1 MTETIK
7 RLPIVGVMG
16 SGPNPHSQRA
26 SKIGAWLAGLGVH
39 LLTGGGA
46 GVMESVSKAFY
57 NSVNRMGLVIGII
70 PGTFTESGYTSAEG
84 YPNRWVE
91 IPIFTHLP
99 LSGAQ
104 GKDLMSRNHVNILS
118 SDVIIAL
125 PGSAGTI
132 SEIKLARQYNKPLIA
147 YLHTSDEMKN
157 LPSGIPV
164 EPDFNGIKKFVLSHL
179 KDKFF
184 F

>member
-1 MTETIK
+1 MTESIK

-16 SGPNPHSQRA
+16 SGSNPHSDRA
-26 SKIGAWLAGLGVH
+26 SKIGTWLAGLGVH

-46 GVMESVSKAFY
+46 GVMESVSKAFH
-57 NSVNRMGLVIGII
+57 NTANRKGLVIGII
-70 PGTFTESGYTSAEG
+70 PGAYTESGNIAADG

-91 IPIFTHLP
+91 IPIYTHLP

-104 GKDLMSRNHVNILS
+104 GKDLMSRNHINILS

-125 PGSAGTI
+125 PGSAGTA

-147 YLHTSDEMKN
+147 YLHTSDEIKN
-157 LPSGIPV
+157 LPSNIPV
-164 EPDFNGIKKFVLSHL
+164 ESDFNSIKNFIVSQL
-179 KDKFF
+179 KDKTC
-184 F
+184 